1 MLKPSWLAARPRTVA
16 RIPPYP
22 CDVAAMNGALRHFRV
37 KLENTV
43 AIRWRAWGRRN
54 RLWRSYRVAALLL
67 RTLYVINRERS
78 RVIRAHERG
87 DEDVRPNLGALLRVL
102 RDFRETA
109 VDLGGLLIK
118 LGQFLGARA
127 DLLPGPALEE
137 LAGLQDDVPAER
149 FADITA
155 VLEREWGAPIREVCA
170 EIDPV
175 PAGSASL
182 GQVHRARLLDG
193 REVAIKV
200 QRPGIGAL
208 VRADLSALRFVLR
221 VVARVSPSANRF
233 TDLRA
238 LYREFS
244 RTVAEELDYHREA
257 RNAER
262 FAEIFADRG
271 DILVPAVLKDL
282 STRHVLVLEWMD
294 GIKISQI
301 AALDAAS
308 VDRRR
313 LAERLADAYLKQIL
327 EVGFFHA
334 DPHPGN
340 LLVQPDPEGERLV
353 FLDFGMM
360 GNVTPG
366 MRRALLDCFRGVAT
380 ANAGLVVRGLDAL
393 GFLSEAANRQAIERV
408 IEVML
413 ARFGTAPGARHGPNP
428 REVLGDMDAALYNQP
443 FRLPAQFAYFGR
455 MAGMLL
461 GQTAA
466 LSPTFNMLK
475 AATPYAQRF
484 VGGGS
489 GVESILGL
497 LGVDSPQALGRDLLR
512 GGIAVAR
519 ALADMPVRLDHVL
532 ERAERGEIRLL
543 IADADL
549 ANGAHDAKARRG
561 LAGALRLPI
570 PIWVPLG
577 LVAAAALTRLARQRT
592 PPGR

>member
-1 MLKPSWLAARPRTVA
+1 MISRLRT
-16 RIPPYP
+16 
-22 CDVAAMNGALRHFRV
+22 L
-37 KLENTV
+37 
-43 AIRWRAWGRRN
+43 GRRN

-67 RTLYVINRERS
+67 RTLYIINRERT

-87 DEDVRPNLGALLRVL
+87 DEDVRPNLEALLRVL

-127 DLLPGPALEE
+127 DLLPGEALQE

-149 FADITA
+149 FSDLTA
-155 VLEREWGAPIREVCA
+155 VLEREWGAPIHDVCA

-182 GQVHRARLLDG
+182 GQVHRARLKDG

-200 QRPGIGAL
+200 QRPGIAAL

-221 VVARVSPSANRF
+221 VVARVSPAANRF
-233 TDLRA
+233 TDLPA

-244 RTVAEELDYHREA
+244 RTVAEELDYQREA

-262 FAEIFADRG
+262 FAGIFADRA
-271 DILVPAVLKDL
+271 DILVPTVVKEY

-294 GIKISQI
+294 GIKIAQI
-301 AALDAAS
+301 AALDAAG
-308 VDRRR
+308 VDRAA
-313 LAERLADAYLKQIL
+313 LARQLADAYLKQIL
-327 EVGFFHA
+327 EIGFFHA

-340 LLVQPDPEGERLV
+340 LLVQADPAGARLV

-360 GNVTPG
+360 GTVTSG
-366 MRRALLDCFRGVAT
+366 MRRALLDCFRGVAGG
-380 ANAGLVVRGLDAL
+380 NAGMVVRGLDAL
-393 GFLSEAANRQAIERV
+393 GFLTEAANRRAIERV
-408 IEVML
+408 VEVML
-413 ARFGTAPGARHGPNP
+413 ARFGTASGARRGPNP
-428 REVLGDMDAALYNQP
+428 REVLGDMDAALYSQP

-466 LSPTFNMLK
+466 LSPEFNMLK

-484 VGGGS
+484 LGGGT
-489 GVESILGL
+489 GVEGILGL
-497 LGVDSPQALGRDLLR
+497 LGVESPQALGRDLLR

-532 ERAERGEIRLL
+532 ERAERGELRVL

-549 ANGAHDAKARRG
+549 ANGAANGAHGPVARTR
-561 LAGALRLPI
+561 LAAALTQKVPV
-570 PIWVPLG
+570 WVPLG
-577 LVAAAALTRLARQRT
+577 VVAAVALTRLARQRS
-592 PPGR
+592 PRER